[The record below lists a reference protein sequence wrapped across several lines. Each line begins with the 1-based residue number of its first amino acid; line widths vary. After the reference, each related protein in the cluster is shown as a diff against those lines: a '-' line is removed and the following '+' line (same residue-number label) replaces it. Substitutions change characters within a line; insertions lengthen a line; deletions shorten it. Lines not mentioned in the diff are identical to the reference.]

1 MYMYAGSISST
12 ERRLTVSSRISES
25 VVQSSSDRSR
35 PSSKCSR
42 II

>member
-12 ERRLTVSSRISES
+12 ATVSSQFSES

-35 PSSKCSR
+35 PSSECSR